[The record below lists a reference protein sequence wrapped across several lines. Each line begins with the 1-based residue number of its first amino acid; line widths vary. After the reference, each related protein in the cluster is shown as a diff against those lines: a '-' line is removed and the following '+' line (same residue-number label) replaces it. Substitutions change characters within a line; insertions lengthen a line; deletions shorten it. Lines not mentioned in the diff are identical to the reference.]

1 MNRYYIAI
9 EGIDGSGKST
19 TIKYLQSK
27 YNNSIDLYQRTHK
40 PGWIMPFMNNWF
52 IKKCRPV
59 QIPVYLFLAH
69 YNYWDFLKHD
79 HQNRIVLMDRCFL
92 TNICYF
98 FPSAL
103 NNKVLRKALTKLEP
117 SIIPNKIYVLD
128 VDPVEAWERDNHSK
142 DLGWLTKTRN
152 AYIQAEKLNEYEVE
166 IIPQMADIDGPSLY
180 ISRTIDEKIKQ

>member
-1 MNRYYIAI
+1 
-9 EGIDGSGKST
+9 
-19 TIKYLQSK
+19 
-27 YNNSIDLYQRTHK
+27 
-40 PGWIMPFMNNWF
+40 MPFMNNRF
-52 IKKCRPV
+52 FKKCQLV

-79 HQNRIVLMDRCFL
+79 RQNRIVIMDRCFL

-103 NNKVLRKALTKLEP
+103 SKKSFRKALIKLEP
-117 SIIPNKIYVLD
+117 SIIPNKVYVLD

-152 AYIQAEKLNEYEVE
+152 AYIQAGILNDYEVE

-180 ISRTIDEKIKQ
+180 IASIIDEIIKK